1 MDEDDF
7 DEGFLAALDQVEADH
22 LRQCEEPPKQKRR
35 LHAIPAGS
43 IVVAPAPPLQP
54 AAGGSLAPGRHRAA
68 ATHEAQWQSTSSGSN
83 FINRTQLVAHTAERL
98 HSAQQQGG
106 LVLPAAGDA
115 RHDVVLEAGLVARLR
130 EHQREGVR
138 WVYHALAA
146 GQQQPAAGSSSM
158 LWDGQA
164 AGSDC
169 FGAVLADSMGLG
181 KTVQSLMVIYALLQ
195 AGLVGGGRGTKAL
208 LLCPSSL
215 TAQWASEAKKWLNE
229 DYRRRLPL
237 LLATSGASGR
247 KSLHAM
253 QDWCAR
259 IA

>member
-1 MDEDDF
+1 MAGLLFERPQWPTPNLNLTHAAWSGGEVHAGAAAAAPAHDGRWAAEMDEDDF

-22 LRQCEEPPKQKRR
+22 LRQCEEPPKKKRR

-43 IVVAPAPPLQP
+43 IVVAPATPLQP
-54 AAGGSLAPGRHRAA
+54 AAGGSLAPGRNRAA
-68 ATHEAQWQSTSSGSN
+68 PTHQAQWQSTSSGSN

-169 FGAVLADSMGLG
+169 FGAVLADS
-181 KTVQSLMVIYALLQ
+181 IYALE
-195 AGLVGGGRGTKAL
+195 GDFSV
-208 LLCPSSL
+208 PS
-215 TAQWASEAKKWLNE
+215 
-229 DYRRRLPL
+229 DR
-237 LLATSGASGR
+237 
-247 KSLHAM
+247 
-253 QDWCAR
+253 
-259 IA
+259 